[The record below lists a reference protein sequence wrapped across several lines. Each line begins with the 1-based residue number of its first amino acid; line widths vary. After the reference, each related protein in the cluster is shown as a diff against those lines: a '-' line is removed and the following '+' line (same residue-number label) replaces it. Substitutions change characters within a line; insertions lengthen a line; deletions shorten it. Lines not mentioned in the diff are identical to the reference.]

1 MKGGTQ
7 KNGRRHGNDLAAA
20 IAEDPQLRDFLRIP
34 GKDND
39 FDIEGLVMIGSRL
52 LLGLRGPVLRGWAV
66 LLEIGPELND
76 APSTADGLSPFAAA
90 AKQAGLVP

>member
-1 MKGGTQ
+1 
-7 KNGRRHGNDLAAA
+7 
-20 IAEDPQLRDFLRIP
+20 
-34 GKDND
+34 
-39 FDIEGLVMIGSRL
+39 MIGSRL

-76 APSTADGLSPFAAA
+76 APSTADGLGPFAAA